1 MIVYS
6 EIESVKPYIYEKN
19 NRRISVYF
27 CLPMNEFHAFYQC
40 GVKDNGEYLMNDV
53 LDIKG
58 AILTPVDHSNRAEWL
73 KLTLQDN

>member
-1 MIVYS
+1 MIAYA

-19 NRRISVYF
+19 GLEIPAYF
-27 CLPMNEFHAFYQC
+27 CLPMNEFHAFYQA
-40 GVKDNGEYLMNDV
+40 GVKDNGQYLQDDI

-58 AILTPVDHSNRAEWL
+58 AILTPVNHNNRAHWL